1 MQVKWLGAYDLCLFD
16 VSASLLS
23 PRGQVATLAL
33 VNMQPGCQLAKPAA
47 TQRWHHRRP
56 WWLAANA
63 NTKMFLVFSFSLSF
77 FLLTTWWSFVCG
89 RQLLLLRP
97 PFLTIVTAHIPL
109 PHLVELLSQLVL
121 PLRELL
127 WTLFAFSRVFSKS
140 IDFGFAFFYFLSRKI
155 TRKSYANILFAF
167 FTWYLTCYRFSWFS
181 FSLLC
186 PAFVWR
192 FVFVSISDS
201 WRIYGFVAAC
211 FSFSFLLRVCGRG
224 TVNGSDFNE
233 FYWLNPYPNEV
244 YIFSC
249 APAVIYQVEG

>member
-1 MQVKWLGAYDLCLFD
+1 
-16 VSASLLS
+16 
-23 PRGQVATLAL
+23 
-33 VNMQPGCQLAKPAA
+33 MQPGCQLAKPAA
-47 TQRWHHRRP
+47 TAVAPPSTLMVGSKCKYQNV
-56 WWLAANA
+56 L
-63 NTKMFLVFSFSLSF
+63 SFFFPSLSF
-77 FLLTTWWSFVCG
+77 CSLLDEVLCVGGSSSSPTT
-89 RQLLLLRP
+89 
-97 PFLTIVTAHIPL
+97 HIPL

-140 IDFGFAFFYFLSRKI
+140 IDFGFAFFFYFLSRKI

>member
-1 MQVKWLGAYDLCLFD
+1 MT
-16 VSASLLS
+16 
-23 PRGQVATLAL
+23 RGI
-33 VNMQPGCQLAKPAA
+33 
-47 TQRWHHRRP
+47 R
-56 WWLAANA
+56 
-63 NTKMFLVFSFSLSF
+63 LVFARRLRFTAVPPRAGGNPSTSKYATWLSVGKASGNTAVAPPSTLMVGSKCKYQNVLSF
-77 FLLTTWWSFVCG
+77 FFLSLFLFAHYLMKFCVWAAAPPP
-89 RQLLLLRP
+89 RP
-97 PFLTIVTAHIPL
+97 PFLNIVTAHIPL

-140 IDFGFAFFYFLSRKI
+140 IDFGFAFFFYFLSRKI

>member
-1 MQVKWLGAYDLCLFD
+1 MTRGIRLVFARRLPPL
-16 VSASLLS
+16 
-23 PRGQVATLAL
+23 GQVATLAL

-47 TQRWHHRRP
+47 TAVAPPSTLMVGSKCKYQNV
-56 WWLAANA
+56 LSFF
-63 NTKMFLVFSFSLSF
+63 FLSLSF

-89 RQLLLLRP
+89 RRTSSSRSSLS
-97 PFLTIVTAHIPL
+97 HIPL

-140 IDFGFAFFYFLSRKI
+140 IDFVFFFYFLSRKI

-181 FSLLC
+181 
-186 PAFVWR
+186 
-192 FVFVSISDS
+192 
-201 WRIYGFVAAC
+201 
-211 FSFSFLLRVCGRG
+211 SFLFPPPHLYDVLFLCLFQTHEEFMALWPRVFLSFLFRVCGRG

-249 APAVIYQVEG
+249 APAVICQVEG